1 MMRLP
6 GWQQRALDRIEQALV
21 AEDPGFGLRFAF
33 FARLTRYEAIPLT
46 EQVPGRLQRV
56 LRRVIVF
63 PLLGISLAAVLAAS
77 WLIASRQACSAGP
90 NAAATTVPSLSHAA
104 HCRPGPAIMA
114 NPMPAHGPASRTAP
128 GRT

>member
-6 GWQQRALDRIEQALV
+6 GCQQRALDRIEQELV

-56 LRRVIVF
+56 LRTDRHCELRLAV
-63 PLLGISLAAVLAAS
+63 PDRTLGAVAKEGGRS
-77 WLIASRQACSAGP
+77 ACSM
-90 NAAATTVPSLSHAA
+90 
-104 HCRPGPAIMA
+104 C
-114 NPMPAHGPASRTAP
+114 
-128 GRT
+128 

>member
-33 FARLTRYEAIPLT
+33 FA
-46 EQVPGRLQRV
+46 RLQRV

>member
-6 GWQQRALDRIEQALV
+6 GCQQRALDRIEQALV
-21 AEDPGFGLRFAF
+21 AEDPGFGLRFVF

-63 PLLGISLAAVLAAS
+63 SLLGISLAAVLVAS
-77 WLIASRQACSAGP
+77 WLIAQ
-90 NAAATTVPSLSHAA
+90 
-104 HCRPGPAIMA
+104 
-114 NPMPAHGPASRTAP
+114 ASRAAP
-128 GRT
+128 GRTLTGRRARSREGRRQISMFDVLISGNGMVTL